1 MISLALRNADFWSG
15 EVAWR
20 SSARS
25 TQTATGSNVEAPPP
39 SAAASTEEVD
49 SPNVPHTA
57 TWMHPVVDRLNH
69 LLQLPDGWDGPGTRR
84 VNQKVVEK
92 TLLVLFDVAAQNTRP
107 PSIAPGPDGSL
118 QLAWYVRE
126 FELEIDI
133 PSSGNPSA
141 SLYEHNTGDESE
153 LSLTSPQLRTA
164 IARLAAD

>member
-1 MISLALRNADFWSG
+1 
-15 EVAWR
+15 
-20 SSARS
+20 
-25 TQTATGSNVEAPPP
+25 
-39 SAAASTEEVD
+39 
-49 SPNVPHTA
+49 
-57 TWMHPVVDRLNH
+57 MHPVVDRLNH

-84 VNQKVVEK
+84 VNEKVVEK

-164 IARLAAD
+164 ITRLAAD